1 MENRGVIAI
10 VMLSLAGPVLAQPAQ
25 GPLAPRSMS
34 VTAYTGQTVRVVVQA
49 TSCEGSPVGFIVDNV
64 AISGGSSVT
73 NGSFESG
80 LTGWNEDA
88 NGCQIF
94 PAGAGDPI
102 GYEGD
107 NTAPTPTNGTTLAAS
122 GADSP
127 GACRLTQDV
136 AITGAG
142 TLSADVGWTISRFQP
157 QNPNCVV
164 ALRLEDPDDS
174 SLLGEVVVFDGS
186 APAASS
192 VPVPATP
199 LWALG
204 LLSGLLAVFGW
215 RRIKKS

>member
-1 MENRGVIAI
+1 MGNRGVIAI
-10 VMLSLAGPVLAQPAQ
+10 VMLGLAGPVVAQPEQ
-25 GPLAPRSMS
+25 GPLVTRSMS
-34 VTAYTGQTVRVVVQA
+34 VTPYTGQTVRVAVLA
-49 TSCEGSPVGFIVDNV
+49 NSCTNSPVGFIVDNV
-64 AISGGSSVT
+64 VVSGGSSVT

-80 LTGWNEDA
+80 LTGWTEFEDS
-88 NGCQIF
+88 CDIYS
-94 PAGAGDPI
+94 AGAGDPI

-107 NTAPTPTNGTTLAAS
+107 NTAPTPTNGTALAAS
-122 GADSP
+122 SAGAP
-127 GACRLTQDV
+127 GICGLSQDV

-164 ALRLEDPDDS
+164 TLRLEDPDDS
-174 SLLGEVVVFDGS
+174 SLLDEVVVFDGS
-186 APAASS
+186 APASSS